1 MSGKIYGAPGFCI
14 NTELSR
20 PSRDLLDRLGRFPV
34 AIIGDALGRRSI
46 MDAAIKPINPA
57 RRFCG
62 PALTIEVRA
71 GDNLMAHAALAIAKP
86 GDVLVI
92 DAHGDVS
99 TAIMGGL
106 MAHSAAKIGVAAVVI
121 DGALR
126 DRDELFGSNVA
137 FFCRGISPCGPDKDG
152 PGQINLTVSC
162 GGVAVQPGDIIVGDS
177 DGIVVVPQA
186 MAEKAVAASAAKS
199 ASEKKRVEEI
209 DRGEIDQSWLMPTLR
224 AKGLLKDGESL

>member
-1 MSGKIYGAPGFCI
+1 MAGKIHGAPGFCI
-14 NTELSR
+14 NTEMHR
-20 PSRDLLDRLGRFPV
+20 PPRDLMEKLARFPV
-34 AIIGDALGRRSI
+34 AIIGDLLGRRST
-46 MDAAIKPINPA
+46 MDAAIKPINPE

-62 PALTIEVRA
+62 PALTIEVRS
-71 GDNLMAHAALAIAKP
+71 GDNLMAHAALAMAKA

-92 DAHGDVS
+92 DAHADLS

-126 DRDELFGSNVA
+126 DRDELFGSSVA

-152 PGQINLTVSC
+152 PGQINMPISC

-186 MAEKAVAASAAKS
+186 MAGKAIEASAAKS
-199 ASEKKRVEEI
+199 ASERKRMEEI
-209 DRGEIDQSWLMPTLR
+209 DRGEINQAWLMPALR